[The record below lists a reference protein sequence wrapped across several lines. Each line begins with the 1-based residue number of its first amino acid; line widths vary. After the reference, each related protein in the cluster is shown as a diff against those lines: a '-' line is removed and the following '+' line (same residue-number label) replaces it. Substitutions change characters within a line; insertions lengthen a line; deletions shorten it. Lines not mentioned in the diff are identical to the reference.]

1 LSGVGLADYHEAL
14 REIKSREHLE
24 PGEPF
29 RVSSDGDHLIIGM
42 RILNGS
48 KSAISAFKDPDNTQA
63 YARSTYEMYKWMDP
77 EQHRDGKPMD
87 MPDLRQATDEN
98 VKKWNVYYAWV
109 LKQLKSYACAAVGE
123 MYVVLAN
130 RFHEEHFKTPLCNTM
145 VDVTDAYFGLRA
157 SALRGDKTWMT
168 FKLSV
173 YQSPAREPV
182 RSYFLIPAL
191 HKWIQ
196 SVGMRI
202 KLDLRREIKEDARK
216 QHDLM
221 KLGLSYATNSFN
233 VGLKRK
239 EGRNFGLK
247 FHVRKM
253 PKDEDEKELD
263 EMHVTVEQPKGTR
276 RRMGSCSVVEVVNDN
291 MSPIDDSDVER
302 SIRGTM
308 SLAKRMGWSRD
319 RVYRQLDEES
329 CRKYLIQCL

>member
-1 LSGVGLADYHEAL
+1 
-14 REIKSREHLE
+14 
-24 PGEPF
+24 
-29 RVSSDGDHLIIGM
+29 
-42 RILNGS
+42 
-48 KSAISAFKDPDNTQA
+48 
-63 YARSTYEMYKWMDP
+63 
-77 EQHRDGKPMD
+77 
-87 MPDLRQATDEN
+87 
-98 VKKWNVYYAWV
+98 
-109 LKQLKSYACAAVGE
+109 
-123 MYVVLAN
+123 
-130 RFHEEHFKTPLCNTM
+130 
-145 VDVTDAYFGLRA
+145 
-157 SALRGDKTWMT
+157 
-168 FKLSV
+168 
-173 YQSPAREPV
+173 
-182 RSYFLIPAL
+182 
-191 HKWIQ
+191 
-196 SVGMRI
+196 MRI

-253 PKDEDEKELD
+253 PKGEDEKELD

-319 RVYRQLDEES
+319 DWFWSLADHLHTEDVLS
-329 CRKYLIQCL
+329 LLS